1 MEATAAV
8 FAVAGAEGVAGRLGL
23 TPVSCCGHD
32 KRMQAA
38 QFLLSIWFRCGL
50 QISRGCRGSLKRT
63 RDMRRG
69 QRRVDN
75 TGGNV
80 YKNRQ
85 QQRKQQQETEK
96 ESECEWEVIK

>member
-8 FAVAGAEGVAGRLGL
+8 FAVAGAGRLGL

-69 QRRVDN
+69 EGGGKTTRGEMCIK
-75 TGGNV
+75 TGNS
-80 YKNRQ
+80 R
-85 QQRKQQQETEK
+85 
-96 ESECEWEVIK
+96 ESNSKRERARASGRS

>member
-8 FAVAGAEGVAGRLGL
+8 FAVAGAGRLGL

-69 QRRVDN
+69 RAEGRQH
-75 TGGNV
+75 GGKCV
-80 YKNRQ
+80 L
-85 QQRKQQQETEK
+85 KQATAEK
-96 ESECEWEVIK
+96 ATAREGERARASGRS